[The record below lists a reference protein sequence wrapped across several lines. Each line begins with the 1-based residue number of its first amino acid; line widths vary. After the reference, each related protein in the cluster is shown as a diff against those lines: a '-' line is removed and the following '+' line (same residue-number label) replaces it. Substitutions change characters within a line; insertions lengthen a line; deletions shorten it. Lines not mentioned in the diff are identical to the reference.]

1 MCIRHKQAQIRNKR
15 YTIKEEVKKKR
26 EQVGIKNQ
34 LGLPYNATLE
44 MVEVGNETKHFM
56 CETNIDFDPP
66 YKLRKKN
73 KQSLQRG
80 RWYDNSVEARYRQKV
95 EK

>member
-1 MCIRHKQAQIRNKR
+1 
-15 YTIKEEVKKKR
+15 
-26 EQVGIKNQ
+26 
-34 LGLPYNATLE
+34 

-66 YKLRKKN
+66 YKLRKRTN
-73 KQSLQRG
+73 SLYKEA

-95 EK
+95 IMEMFQD